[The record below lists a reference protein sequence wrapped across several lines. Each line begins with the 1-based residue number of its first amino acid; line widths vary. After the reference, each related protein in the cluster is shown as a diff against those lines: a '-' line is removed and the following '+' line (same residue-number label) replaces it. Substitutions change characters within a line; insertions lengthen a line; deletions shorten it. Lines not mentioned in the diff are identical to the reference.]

1 MTQTTV
7 HEAIHDER
15 RPPAGVAVIVNG
27 ERRTLAAGTT
37 LADLLRAHDLD
48 PRLVVVE
55 HNRTILRDRA
65 AFGALVLAEG
75 DALELVHFVG
85 GG

>member
-7 HEAIHDER
+7 PDER
-15 RPPAGVAVIVNG
+15 RPAARVTVVVNG
-27 ERRTLAAGTT
+27 ERRTLAEGST
-37 LADLLRAHDLD
+37 LSDLLRTHELD

-55 HNRTILRDRA
+55 HNGAILRDRA
-65 AFGALVLAEG
+65 SFPTLVLAAG